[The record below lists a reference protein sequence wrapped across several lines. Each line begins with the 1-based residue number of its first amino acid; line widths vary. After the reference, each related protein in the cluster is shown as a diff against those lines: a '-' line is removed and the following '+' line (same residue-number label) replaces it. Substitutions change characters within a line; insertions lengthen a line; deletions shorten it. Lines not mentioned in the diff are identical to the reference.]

1 LRALIN
7 LQEKADSA
15 ADTISYPHILYS
27 RNRFQINANQWV
39 RSLAAASLCQP
50 TPQHYLD
57 LRKHLMISVN
67 TPPQT
72 NYPVGYE
79 ASQHSKPPRQE
90 SKADT
95 SSGVG
100 TQGDAAAPRPPM
112 TPEQRGQLS
121 SHNALVNP
129 PQSQKVGPQN
139 ETLELVGKNNQLL
152 IDFKAFITECQ
163 EKIVKLKNEIVELR
177 EQLSVPRKGADEAPV
192 ELPQTSQETLNPV
205 GQDAQTPEVAQ
216 NQDLEEPLKL
226 NTQLR
231 ADINRLMQQMT
242 EAFEALAKELKSMI
256 EHVKKVTK
264 PEIQTPTAPANKST
278 MTTSDTPADPTNESP
293 TQSVPTAEQFRVDNA
308 NIEAGIAEMKSYYS
322 TQISMLEE
330 QVQVLKK
337 HLNEAK
343 Q

>member
-1 LRALIN
+1 MPELIN
-7 LQEKADSA
+7 LQERADCA
-15 ADTISYPHILYS
+15 ADIISYPHILYF
-27 RNRFQINANQWV
+27 RNRFQTNANQWV

-50 TPQHYLD
+50 TTQHHLD

-72 NYPVGYE
+72 NYPVGHE
-79 ASQHSKPPRQE
+79 ASQHSKPPRQD

-95 SSGVG
+95 SSDVG

-121 SHNALVNP
+121 SHSTLVNP
-129 PQSQKVGPQN
+129 PQLQKAGSQD

-152 IDFKAFITECQ
+152 IDFKAFITEC
-163 EKIVKLKNEIVELR
+163 EGKIVKLKNEIVELR
-177 EQLSVPRKGADEAPV
+177 EQLSAPRKGADEAPI
-192 ELPQTSQETLNPV
+192 ELPQTSQEPVNPV
-205 GQDAQTPEVAQ
+205 VPDGQTTEVAQ
-216 NQDLEEPLKL
+216 GQDLEEALKL

-231 ADINRLMQQMT
+231 ADISRLMQQMT
-242 EAFEALAKELKSMI
+242 QAFEALGKELKSMT
-256 EHVKKVTK
+256 EHVKTMSTA
-264 PEIQTPTAPANKST
+264 ETRTPTDKSM
-278 MTTSDTPADPTNESP
+278 MTTRDEPADSPSESP
-293 TQSVPTAEQFRVDNA
+293 TQAAPTSDQFRVDNA

-330 QVQVLKK
+330 QVKVLRK
-337 HLNEAK
+337 HLDEAK

>member
-1 LRALIN
+1 MTN
-7 LQEKADSA
+7 
-15 ADTISYPHILYS
+15 
-27 RNRFQINANQWV
+27 
-39 RSLAAASLCQP
+39 
-50 TPQHYLD
+50 
-57 LRKHLMISVN
+57 VN
-67 TPPQT
+67 TRPQT
-72 NYPVGYE
+72 NYPMGYE

-100 TQGDAAAPRPPM
+100 TQGDVAAPRPPV
-112 TPEQRGQLS
+112 TPEQRGQFS
-121 SHNALVNP
+121 SHNTLVNQ
-129 PQSQKVGPQN
+129 PQMQNVGPQA

-163 EKIVKLKNEIVELR
+163 EKIVKLKNDIVELR
-177 EQLSVPRKGADEAPV
+177 EQLSAPRKGTDEAPV
-192 ELPQTSQETLNPV
+192 ELPQTSQAPV
-205 GQDAQTPEVAQ
+205 KQVVQDTQTPEVVQ

-231 ADINRLMQQMT
+231 ADITRLMQQMT
-242 EAFEALAKELKSMI
+242 EAFEALGKELKSMT
-256 EHVKKVTK
+256 EYVKKMTK
-264 PEIQTPTAPANKST
+264 PEIQPPTAPADKST
-278 MTTSDTPADPTNESP
+278 VTTRDAPADPTNESP
-293 TQSVPTAEQFRVDNA
+293 MRSVPTAEQFRVDNA